1 VLEEQR
7 RYIASRSTHIARK
20 PSDISSWWNDKRE
33 HRRFML
39 ALEPTI
45 TDMAAEVATRTTRTV
60 KKPEGKADTWLERVI
75 EAIRTSVG
83 SRITGINDTTRQK
96 VQAAIAEGVELGES
110 PADLGQRIRASAA
123 FDDYR
128 SELISRT
135 ETAQV
140 YNDAALRSFGELE
153 VTEVEAID
161 GDEDAECAAR
171 NGKRYPLDEAMG
183 ISDHPNGTLDWVPVV
198 KAVIPPDPMLIMAEA
213 VKASMERPMPTTN
226 VSMADMPTP
235 VVNYAPPDI
244 HVAAPEV
251 TVDTQHFAKA
261 LLELKASL
269 TRPRKQTILRD
280 EAGRIIG
287 IEESA

>member
-1 VLEEQR
+1 
-7 RYIASRSTHIARK
+7 
-20 PSDISSWWNDKRE
+20 
-33 HRRFML
+33 
-39 ALEPTI
+39 
-45 TDMAAEVATRTTRTV
+45 
-60 KKPEGKADTWLERVI
+60 LERVL

-110 PADLGQRIRASAA
+110 PADLGLRIRGSAA

-140 YNDAALRSFGELE
+140 YNDAALRSFGALDVE
-153 VTEVEAID
+153 EVEAID

-171 NGKRYPLDEAMG
+171 NGKRYPLDEALG
-183 ISDHPNGTLDWVPVV
+183 ITDHPNGTLDWVPVV
-198 KAVIPPDPMLIMAEA
+198 KAVVPPDPALIMAEA
-213 VKASMERPMPTTN
+213 YKASLERPVTPWEMP
-226 VSMADMPTP
+226 VPPPP

>member
-1 VLEEQR
+1 
-7 RYIASRSTHIARK
+7 
-20 PSDISSWWNDKRE
+20 
-33 HRRFML
+33 
-39 ALEPTI
+39 
-45 TDMAAEVATRTTRTV
+45 
-60 KKPEGKADTWLERVI
+60 
-75 EAIRTSVG
+75 
-83 SRITGINDTTRQK
+83 
-96 VQAAIAEGVELGES
+96 VELGES
-110 PADLGQRIRASAA
+110 PADLGLRIRSSAA

-183 ISDHPNGTLDWVPVV
+183 ITDHPNGTLDWVPVV
-198 KAVIPPDPMLIMAEA
+198 KAVIPPDPLLIMAEA
-213 VKASMERPMPTTN
+213 VKASMERPAPQTTITIPEQQAPI
-226 VSMADMPTP
+226 VT
-235 VVNYAPPDI
+235 VTPPDI

-251 TVDTQHFAKA
+251 NTEPFAKA